1 MSVADDGETAVVIS
15 LVEGNQKSQQSG
27 ESIVEF
33 SKDMDNKVL
42 SSSTSNTLNSEAL
55 PDYRKNLEPD
65 SCPQE
70 TEVYLSRHNCHTAL
84 HLLSSAELKIC
95 ADDAVERA
103 PTHSDNMT
111 ESGLGLDLGISMG
124 SDTPCDCILKN
135 LPLLIYLELDKI
147 EHD

>member
-33 SKDMDNKVL
+33 SKDKDNKVL

-55 PDYRKNLEPD
+55 PDYRKNFEPD

-95 ADDAVERA
+95 ADDAVERG

-124 SDTPCDCILKN
+124 SDTPCDCIL
-135 LPLLIYLELDKI
+135 
-147 EHD
+147 